1 MFYQFEFHPYQR
13 QFKIPLQT
21 SHGVWKMRE
30 GIIIRL
36 LCDRTGKVGWG
47 EIAPLDWFGSESFA
61 EAEDFCCQLPAEISE
76 EMIFNIPDTLRAS
89 QFGFESAL
97 NMVLGEGRQG
107 GVISSAIT
115 HYPVP
120 NSLTY
125 SALLPSGTAALHSW
139 EELWNEGYR
148 TFKWKIGVASL
159 DEELKIFQQLTG
171 QRKETT
177 SLPKGAKL
185 RLDANGGLGWS
196 AAKTW
201 LEACDEAGM
210 VEFLEQPLG
219 VDKFDAMLELSNLY
233 NTPLA
238 LDESVANLQQL
249 KNCYELG
256 WRGIFVIK
264 AAIAGSPSR
273 LRQFCQQH
281 HIDAV
286 FSSVFETA
294 IGRQAALNLAAELSH
309 QERAVGFGV
318 NHWFNDDEETWLE
331 KLWISH

>member
-21 SHGVWKMRE
+21 NHGVWKMRE

-36 LCDRTGKVGWG
+36 TDNTGKVGWG

-61 EAEDFCCQLPAEISE
+61 EAWDFCCELPAEITQ
-76 EMIFNIPDTLRAS
+76 EMIFAIPDTLRAC

-97 NMVLGEGRQG
+97 SMVLGDRQQ
-107 GVISSAIT
+107 T
-115 HYPVP
+115 REEFMNPVL

-125 SALLPSGTAALHSW
+125 SALLPALEAALHSW
-139 EELWNEGYR
+139 EELWNQGYR
-148 TFKWKIGVASL
+148 TFKWKIGVAAL

-171 QRKETT
+171 QREETT

-219 VDKFDAMLELSNLY
+219 VDKFEAMWELSNLY
-233 NTPLA
+233 STPLA

-256 WRGIFVIK
+256 WRGVFVIK

-273 LRQFCQQH
+273 LRRFCQQH
-281 HIDAV
+281 QIDAV

-331 KLWISH
+331 KLWSSH